1 MKKLKVFAITRN
13 DDGAHCDTKKETV
26 SDSKKEEMEAGD
38 FFLFLFFLQKE
49 EMEAGDK
56 SEGKRVGG
64 G

>member
-13 DDGAHCDTKKETV
+13 DDGANCDTKKETV
-26 SDSKKEEMEAGD
+26 SDAK
-38 FFLFLFFLQKE
+38 KE

-56 SEGKRVGG
+56 SEDKRVGG